1 MCGASSQAKNIAD
14 ASTSLGTTLQG
25 NYANNYGIQQN
36 IIGTIRSALNPIV
49 DKGPNQTGF
58 NPSEAAAINTNA
70 IDTAG
75 QQAKALQQQINTQA
89 AGRGGGG
96 SSGLKTGAT
105 TALDTGANQLVANNL
120 ATTENAATEAN
131 YAQGNANYNAAIGG
145 LNSLS
150 NELNPNQY
158 ASLANSSANNAF
170 NEANENDQAA
180 SQEFG
185 EIAGGISAIGSAVA
199 KDAAAGGA

>member
-1 MCGASSQAKNIAD
+1 M
-14 ASTSLGTTLQG
+14 
-25 NYANNYGIQQN
+25 
-36 IIGTIRSALNPIV
+36 NPIV

-120 ATTENAATEAN
+120 AATENAATEAN